1 MADSGFGVSISFSST
16 FCAAITNVEWS
27 GISRKAIDTTHSATS
42 GGSKTFIPSDIEDY
56 GELKVDLLFN
66 PNDAPPITGAAE
78 TVTVTFPM
86 PAGGMSAATWA
97 ASGFLTDFQVGVPID
112 DVMTATAT
120 IKFSGIVTFTDST

>member
-1 MADSGFGVSISFSST
+1 MADSGFGVTITFATS

-27 GISRKAIDTTHSATS
+27 GMSRKAIDTTHSGTS
-42 GGSKTFIPSDIEDY
+42 GGARTFIPSDIEDY

-78 TVTVTFPM
+78 TVTVTFPI
-86 PAGGMSAATWA
+86 PAGGNTAGTWA
-97 ASGFLTDFQVGVPID
+97 ASGFLTDFQCGIPID

-120 IKFSGIVTFTDST
+120 IKFSGVVTFTDST

>member
-1 MADSGFGVSISFSST
+1 MADSGFGVTITFSST
-16 FCAAITNVEWS
+16 FLASITNVEWS
-27 GISRKAIDTTHSATS
+27 GISRKAIATTHAGTSA
-42 GGSKTFIPSDIEDY
+42 GAATFLPSDIEDY

-78 TVTVTFPM
+78 TVTVTFPI
-86 PAGGMSAATWA
+86 PAGGNTACTWA

-120 IKFSGIVTFTDST
+120 IKFSGVVTFTDGT